1 MRAPPESGWL
11 QTLYY
16 SLSLGHPWRMVC
28 REILPV
34 GRTLRRGLCC
44 SLCLEGEVASDVLI
58 HGLWPVVWLDGQ
70 GLGRNMIGKLVTKL
84 GRKECGWDLSSYSP
98 LPCRSQTTRLLLV
111 PQTLQSLYLPFT
123 PARPLDEV
131 AFPATLWLL
140 PVYCP
145 CSSHQSIL
153 SSVLFLHVCLLPV
166 PPYHTHTHIRMQS
179 LQAQPHLPCSLW
191 FVLLP
196 SACGKHFISIAQMGE
211 WRMW

>member
-1 MRAPPESGWL
+1 MFLHNMQAPPESGWL

-34 GRTLRRGLCC
+34 GRTLRRALC

-70 GLGRNMIGKLVTKL
+70 GLGRNMIGKLVTKKL
-84 GRKECGWDLSSYSP
+84 GGKECGWDLSSYSP

-111 PQTLQSLYLPFT
+111 PQTLQSLCLPFT

-131 AFPATLWLL
+131 AFPATLRLL

-153 SSVLFLHVCLLPV
+153 SSVLFFMCVCYL
-166 PPYHTHTHIRMQS
+166 
-179 LQAQPHLPCSLW
+179 
-191 FVLLP
+191 
-196 SACGKHFISIAQMGE
+196 
-211 WRMW
+211 